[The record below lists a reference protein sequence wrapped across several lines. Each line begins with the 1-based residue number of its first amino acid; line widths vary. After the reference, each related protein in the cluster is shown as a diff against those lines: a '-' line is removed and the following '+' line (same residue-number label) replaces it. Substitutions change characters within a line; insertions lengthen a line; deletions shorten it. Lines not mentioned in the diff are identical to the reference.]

1 MSDDVSGLSIRELK
15 ALLSGRGVSFADCT
29 EKSDLI
35 QRARDSAGIPSSS
48 SSAGAAEQ
56 KKSSEAASAKPTDPV
71 VERILALPPRQYYAL
86 LGVPSTAN
94 TDQLKKAYRHL
105 ALKLH
110 PDKCHARGAD
120 EAFKRISA
128 AFAVLSDSRQR
139 SAHDFSGGDA
149 SAAASSRTSSSAG
162 PSSGGVG
169 GFRGHGG
176 FGDKDAEDLFRAF
189 FGSDEEVFGAG
200 SASMGSASAGGSSV
214 AGFDGTA
221 LAQRATRAL
230 ALGQRLMATFRQNPW
245 ALVTLLSG
253 LASLVSVFES
263 LISIFGRWL
272 TVVLPVAAVGVAT
285 CPPQQRRKLAIALAM
300 LLFSGLFF

>member
-1 MSDDVSGLSIRELK
+1 
-15 ALLSGRGVSFADCT
+15 VSFADCT

-35 QRARDSAGIPSSS
+35 QRARDSADLPSSS
-48 SSAGAAEQ
+48 SSSSSSKAAAAA
-56 KKSSEAASAKPTDPV
+56 KRHASEAASAKPTDPV

-86 LGVPSTAN
+86 LGVPSNAN
-94 TDQLKKAYRHL
+94 ADTLKKAYRHL

-139 SAHDFSGGDA
+139 AAHDFSGGDA

-162 PSSGGVG
+162 PSYGGVG
-169 GFRGHGG
+169 GFRGGHGGHGG

-189 FGSDEEVFGAG
+189 FGSDEDVLGAG
-200 SASMGSASAGGSSV
+200 GASTGSASAGGSSV

-272 TVVLPVAAVGVAT
+272 TVVIPVAAVGVAT

-300 LLFSGLFF
+300 LLCSGLFF